1 MVQVRFNGPQTN
13 ACGILSPS
21 RRRAGRTASNQG
33 KPQWMVFSQATH
45 AESFVS
51 ALALGPF
58 TETVTNLTLPKYH

>member
-1 MVQVRFNGPQTN
+1 MVQVRFSGPQVN

-45 AESFVS
+45 AEPFVH
-51 ALALGPF
+51 AL
-58 TETVTNLTLPKYH
+58 VV